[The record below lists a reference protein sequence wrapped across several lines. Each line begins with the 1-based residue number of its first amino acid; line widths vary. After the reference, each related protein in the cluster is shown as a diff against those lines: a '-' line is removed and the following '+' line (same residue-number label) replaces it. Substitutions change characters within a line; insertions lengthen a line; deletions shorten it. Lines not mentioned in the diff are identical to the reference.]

1 MSSLLSSNPAVNS
14 DRSSTRRR
22 KKKKIQ
28 NQSQN
33 QAENLENNS
42 AIQWKSDAQQQI
54 YSSKLLQA
62 LQQVRLNS
70 TSSGAPKRV
79 HEAAYRVLAATAK
92 GRSRWSRAILTN
104 RLKLKFM
111 KKNNIVKRQRKV
123 MTVITTGNSRMQK
136 KSKVSVLR
144 LKSKCLPAVQR
155 KASVLSRLVP
165 GCRKQPLP
173 VVLEEAT
180 DYIAALEMQ
189 VRAMSAL
196 AELLSVSGSSSSGF
210 ASGGLNQLGST
221 RHLCDKNW
229 HHLRQIHSMWS
240 TDVDF
245 HE

>member
-1 MSSLLSSNPAVNS
+1 MTSSLLSSNPAVNS
-14 DRSSTRRR
+14 DRSSARR
-22 KKKKIQ
+22 KKKRKI
-28 NQSQN
+28 QN

-42 AIQWKSDAQQQI
+42 PVQWKSEAQEQI

-62 LQQVRLNS
+62 LRQVRAS
-70 TSSGAPKRV
+70 SASSRAQTSAPKRV
-79 HEAAYRVLAATAK
+79 RDAAYRILAATAK

-111 KKNNIVKRQRKV
+111 KKNNIVKRERKL

-144 LKSKCLPAVQR
+144 LKSKGLPAVQR
-155 KASVLSRLVP
+155 KARVLSRLIP
-165 GCRKQPLP
+165 GCRKHPLP

-196 AELLSVSGSSSSGF
+196 AELLSASGSSSSG
-210 ASGGLNQLGST
+210 AGQLSSS
-221 RHLCDKNW
+221 RMPP
-229 HHLRQIHSMWS
+229 S
-240 TDVDF
+240 
-245 HE
+245 